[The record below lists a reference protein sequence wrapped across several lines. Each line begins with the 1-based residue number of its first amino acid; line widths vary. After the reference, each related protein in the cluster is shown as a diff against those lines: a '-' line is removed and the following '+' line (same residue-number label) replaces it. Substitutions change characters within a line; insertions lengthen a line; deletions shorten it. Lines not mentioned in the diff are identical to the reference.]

1 MVFGRTPGNFFMNKE
16 DQYHDSERKL
26 NIHAPWR
33 IEYINM
39 LSRKDQGCFLCRI
52 RDEKDRDAENL
63 LLWRTKHSLVVM
75 NRFPYSA
82 GHLLI
87 APKEHIAQLEDM
99 SSEAMLDMMQLARDA
114 QKLLATSMKAEG
126 FNIGINIGRC
136 AGAGLEGHIHLHVV
150 PRWSG
155 DMNFMAVLSD
165 VRVISQSLT
174 DLYHQLRQAS
184 IELNLPRV
192 DSEE

>member
-1 MVFGRTPGNFFMNKE
+1 MTGNKRLSEQFHNS
-16 DQYHDSERKL
+16 DSKV

-39 LSRKDQGCFLCRI
+39 LNEAQEGCFLCRA
-52 RDEKDRDAENL
+52 RDETDRDAENL
-63 LLWRTKHSLVVM
+63 LLWRMENCIVVM

-87 APKEHIAQLEDM
+87 APAEHVGELTDLNDGVLLE
-99 SSEAMLDMMQLARDA
+99 MMQLARDA
-114 QKLLATSMKAEG
+114 QKLLACSIRAEG

-136 AGAGLEGHIHLHVV
+136 AGAGLPEHLHVHVV

-155 DMNFMAVLSD
+155 DTNYMAVLGD
-165 VRVISQSLT
+165 VRVVSQALRE
-174 DLYHQLRQAS
+174 LYEQLREAS
-184 IELNLPRV
+184 VELKLPGVR
-192 DSEE
+192 

>member
-1 MVFGRTPGNFFMNKE
+1 
-16 DQYHDSERKL
+16 
-26 NIHAPWR
+26 
-33 IEYINM
+33 M

-155 DMNFMAVLSD
+155 DINFMAVLSD

>member
-1 MVFGRTPGNFFMNKE
+1 MGLAC
-16 DQYHDSERKL
+16 SE
-26 NIHAPWR
+26 
-33 IEYINM
+33 E
-39 LSRKDQGCFLCRI
+39 
-52 RDEKDRDAENL
+52 
-63 LLWRTKHSLVVM
+63 
-75 NRFPYSA
+75 A
-82 GHLLI
+82 GV
-87 APKEHIAQLEDM
+87 A
-99 SSEAMLDMMQLARDA
+99 
-114 QKLLATSMKAEG
+114 
-126 FNIGINIGRC
+126 GRC